1 MRTMAQMR
9 RVHGYLDGTITRPN
23 TPTAEPK
30 DGTTIAETSWNSK
43 KPSLDEWET

>member
-9 RVHGYLDGTITRPN
+9 EVHEYLDGTITRPS

-30 DGTTIAETSWNSK
+30 DGTAIAETS
-43 KPSLDEWET
+43 